1 MARKPGSKNK
11 PKAAKPAPSAAPG
24 VGHNELTDEQK
35 QALLLQGCV
44 KIERLKAQIDDL
56 SGQVKQ
62 QRKVMRSDGFSKDEI
77 DGALLMRRLDPDQ
90 ATARV
95 ATLIRVAKWT
105 GQPVGFQAELFGD
118 GVDRTPSVE
127 RAFAEG
133 KIAGM
138 AGEACVLPAKWA
150 PGSEQAEAWVRGWH
164 DGQAVLASGIKPIAE
179 SDDEPDAGEADR
191 ETDEEFDDATSGK
204 PSIRN
209 REFAEGGLGDAP
221 QRTAI
226 N

>member
-1 MARKPGSKNK
+1 MARPKGSKNK
-11 PKAAKPAPSAAPG
+11 PKAAKPAAATPG

-35 QALLLQGCV
+35 TALLLQGVV
-44 KIERLKAQIDDL
+44 KIERMRAEMASINADIRNVRKTLKA
-56 SGQVKQ
+56 
-62 QRKVMRSDGFSKDEI
+62 DGFTKAEVDYAIFLRASKPEDATEQVRMQI
-77 DGALLMRRLDPDQ
+77 RLAQWLAHPMGMQ
-90 ATARV
+90 AD
-95 ATLIRVAKWT
+95 
-105 GQPVGFQAELFGD
+105 LFGD

-127 RAFAEG
+127 RAYAEG
-133 KIAGM
+133 KVAGM
-138 AGEACVLPAKWA
+138 AGEACVLPSKWA

-164 DGQAVLASGIKPIAE
+164 EGQAVLASGIKPIAE